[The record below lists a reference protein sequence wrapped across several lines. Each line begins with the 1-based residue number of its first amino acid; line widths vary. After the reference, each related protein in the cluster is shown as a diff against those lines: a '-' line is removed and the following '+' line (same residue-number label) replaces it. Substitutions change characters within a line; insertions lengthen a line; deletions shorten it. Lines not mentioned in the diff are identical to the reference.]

1 MDKKYKMELFLRK
14 LKRAFEKLFG
24 VSFFVGLIVVLFMFS
39 SIIFLNFKRVGAF
52 CYVYMGDRFS
62 QKHEYQESINY
73 YKRALEIY
81 PGHVR
86 GRYNLGNIYVAYEDF
101 DSAIDCYQNALL
113 YDPNY
118 INARIN
124 LGIILAEER
133 SDIDSAINEY
143 TKAVQVQIP
152 FIRIPFIY
160 DNAEL
165 IKKAKGIAYYNM
177 GLAYRDKSLLY
188 TSDSLVSRELLMKA
202 IDCYKQSLDISPD
215 NYNAQYNLALTYH
228 LLDMY
233 SDAVEG
239 YCRAMLIDP
248 RSYEAYYNIA
258 ILLRQKG
265 KYTEAAEEF
274 KRAGNLSS
282 FEGET
287 SKASFIYDVLN
298 EVSAM
303 AIAQHGDESEKIADR
318 INSDIK
324 KETDDINDPEAKA
337 LTVEELEKVLI
348 KRIKTGSVCKEYLE
362 GE

>member
-1 MDKKYKMELFLRK
+1 MELFLRK
-14 LKRAFEKLFG
+14 LKRTFEKLFG
-24 VSFFVGLIVVLFMFS
+24 VSFFVGLLVVLFMFS

-101 DSAIDCYQNALL
+101 DSALDCYQNALL

-165 IKKAKGIAYYNM
+165 IKKAKSIAYYNM

-188 TSDSLVSRELLMKA
+188 NSDSLVSRELLLKA
-202 IDCYKQSLDISPD
+202 ADCYKQSLDISPG

-228 LLDMY
+228 LLEMY
-233 SDAVEG
+233 SEAVGG
-239 YCRAMLIDP
+239 YCKAMLIDP

-265 KYTEAAEEF
+265 KYAEAAEEF
-274 KRAGNLSS
+274 QRAGNLSS

-287 SKASFIYDVLN
+287 SKAAFIYDVLS
-298 EVSAM
+298 EVSSM
-303 AIAQHGDESEKIADR
+303 AIAQHCDEPEKITDR
-318 INSDIK
+318 INSDINSDIK
-324 KETDDINDPEAKA
+324 KETDDINDPEDKA
-337 LTVEELEKVLI
+337 VTVEELEKVLI

-362 GE
+362 GV

>member
-1 MDKKYKMELFLRK
+1 
-14 LKRAFEKLFG
+14 
-24 VSFFVGLIVVLFMFS
+24 
-39 SIIFLNFKRVGAF
+39 
-52 CYVYMGDRFS
+52 
-62 QKHEYQESINY
+62 
-73 YKRALEIY
+73 
-81 PGHVR
+81 
-86 GRYNLGNIYVAYEDF
+86 
-101 DSAIDCYQNALL
+101 
-113 YDPNY
+113 
-118 INARIN
+118 
-124 LGIILAEER
+124 
-133 SDIDSAINEY
+133 
-143 TKAVQVQIP
+143 
-152 FIRIPFIY
+152 
-160 DNAEL
+160 
-165 IKKAKGIAYYNM
+165 
-177 GLAYRDKSLLY
+177 
-188 TSDSLVSRELLMKA
+188 
-202 IDCYKQSLDISPD
+202 
-215 NYNAQYNLALTYH
+215 
-228 LLDMY
+228 MY